1 MDPKMIEFLKENK
14 ENIVNENYQ
23 VLFNNYSK
31 FVEQNATFD
40 FVMDPLQD
48 LAVLLIRS
56 GISPTDILSKLTE
69 IPSFIGYYWP
79 EKRLFIPDNI
89 ERIHSAA
96 FADNNNIT
104 DIIIPDSVTHIGNLA
119 FDTNKLEYI
128 KLPKRFKDQV
138 DDFYGGS
145 LEGVT
150 VEYY

>member
-31 FVEQNATFD
+31 FVVQNAAFD
-40 FVMDPLQD
+40 FIMDPVQD

-89 ERIHSAA
+89 ERIHGAA

-104 DIIIPDSVTHIGNLA
+104 DIIVPNSVIHIGNSA
-119 FDTNKLEYI
+119 FDVNDLEYI
-128 KLPKRFKDQV
+128 KLPKRFKDQL
-138 DDFYGGS
+138 DDIYTGS

>member
-23 VLFNNYSK
+23 TLFNNYNK
-31 FVEQNATFD
+31 FVEQNAASD
-40 FVMDPLQD
+40 FVMDPVQD
-48 LAVLLIRS
+48 LAMLLIKS
-56 GISPTDILSKLTE
+56 GISPADILSKLTE
-69 IPSFIGYYWP
+69 IPSYIGYYWP
-79 EKRLFIPDNI
+79 EKRLFIPDNV
-89 ERIHSAA
+89 ERIHSSA
-96 FADNNNIT
+96 FADNNNII

-119 FDTNKLEYI
+119 FDTNNLEYI

-145 LEGVT
+145 LEEIT

>member
-1 MDPKMIEFLKENK
+1 MGPKMIEFLKENK

-31 FVEQNATFD
+31 FVVQNAAFD

-48 LAVLLIRS
+48 LAMLLIKS
-56 GISPTDILSKLTE
+56 GISPGDILSKLTE
-69 IPSFIGYYWP
+69 IPSYIGYYWP

-89 ERIHSAA
+89 ERIHGAA

-104 DIIIPDSVTHIGNLA
+104 YIMIPDSVTHIGNSA
-119 FDTNKLEYI
+119 FDVNDLEYI
-128 KLPKRFKDQV
+128 KLPKRFKDQL
-138 DDFYGGS
+138 DDVYTGS